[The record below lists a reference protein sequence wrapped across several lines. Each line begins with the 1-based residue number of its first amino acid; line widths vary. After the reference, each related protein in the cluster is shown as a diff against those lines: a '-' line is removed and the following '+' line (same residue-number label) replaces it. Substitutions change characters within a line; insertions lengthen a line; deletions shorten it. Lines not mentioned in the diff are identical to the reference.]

1 MARNNFRIIGV
12 CPKCSGT
19 RIGFRRTQLP
29 WFCSDCRITFH
40 TPKRVR
46 VDVQGHPEQYFLVED
61 VLRLEDSLRAAPPS
75 YRQHGRPAKSGMF
88 DFPEAGLTG
97 FSPKGCLIVV
107 AIVVIAV
114 IIGVGIVNRN
124 DNNEADAPLE
134 DSAAS
139 QTASTLAL
147 VPSQR
152 HYEHKVYML
161 ELINEERTK
170 AGVPPVVLGDNIAA
184 QLHAEAGLENCVGSH
199 WGIDGLKP
207 YMRYSLAGGYQAN
220 GENWLGADY
229 CIKASDRYRALG
241 SIRTE
246 VREAIEGWMDSPGH
260 RRNILDKWHK
270 KVNIGLAWDKY
281 NFVSVQHFEGG
292 YVEYDRLPEIA
303 NGKLSMGGSTIN
315 GLRFSGR
322 EKLSL
327 MLFYDPPPHSLT
339 RGQVSRTYCYDSGM
353 LIAMFRYPLTGDSF
367 WRDDE
372 FSTEISLPCPDPY
385 EVSPDAPAPGSPDE
399 AREFWE
405 RAYDASQ
412 TRNEQTVI
420 VPLITASE
428 WTAGGTGFSVTADIR
443 GLLSDYGPGVYTV
456 LLWGEIGG
464 EDVPISQYSIFHEVE
479 PPDTYNPAHWK

>member
-61 VLRLEDSLRAAPPS
+61 VFRLEDSLRAAPS
-75 YRQHGRPAKSGMF
+75 RNRQQGHPARSGAF

-107 AIVVIAV
+107 AIVAIAV
-114 IIGVGIVNRN
+114 IIGVAIANRN

-134 DSAAS
+134 DSTAS
-139 QTASTLAL
+139 QTASTLTLA
-147 VPSQR
+147 PSQR

-161 ELINEERTK
+161 ELINEERTE
-170 AGVPPVVLGDNIAA
+170 AGVPPVTLGDNIAA

-260 RRNILDKWHK
+260 RRNILGKWHK

-281 NFVSVQHFEGG
+281 NFVSVQHFEGD
-292 YVEYDRLPEIA
+292 YVEYDELPEITS
-303 NGKLSMGGSTIN
+303 GTLSLSGRTTN
-315 GLRFSGR
+315 GLRFS
-322 EKLSL
+322 EKEDLGL
-327 MLFYDPPPHSLT
+327 QLFYDPPPQLLT
-339 RGQVSRTYCYDSGM
+339 RGQASRTYCYDSGT
-353 LIAMFRYPLTGDSF
+353 LIAAFRYPLTGNSF
-367 WRDDE
+367 WTEDE
-372 FSTEISLPCPDPY
+372 FTKRHSPCPDPY
-385 EVSPDAPAPGSPDE
+385 DVSPNDPAPRSPDE

-405 RAYDASQ
+405 RAYEASQ

-420 VPLITASE
+420 VPWITASV
-428 WTAGGTGFSVTADIR
+428 WTARGSGFSVTADIR

-456 LLWGEIGG
+456 LLWGEMGG
-464 EDVPISQYSIFHEVE
+464 DDEPVSEYSIFYEVD
-479 PPDTYNPAHWK
+479 PPDTYNPDHWK